1 MKNNK
6 LDRASKITMLMQFI
20 DVDTFFSEQT
30 FENISKRTSEVR
42 GILEE

>member
-30 FENISKRTSEVR
+30 FKNISKRTSEVR